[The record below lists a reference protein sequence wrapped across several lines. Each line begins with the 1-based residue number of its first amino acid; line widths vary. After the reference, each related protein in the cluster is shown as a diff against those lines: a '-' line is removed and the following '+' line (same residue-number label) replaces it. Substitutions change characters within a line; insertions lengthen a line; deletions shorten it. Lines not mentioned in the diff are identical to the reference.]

1 MEILLLMAIFF
12 AAMFLGVP
20 MAFAMGGAAMF
31 FNWIIGSL
39 PSVVLPQRMF
49 YGLDSFPLM
58 AVPLF
63 ILAGEIMN
71 RGGISESILALAS
84 GILNRVRAG
93 LAQANILASM
103 LFAGIAGSAAADASG
118 LGAIE
123 IEMMKRDGYPVDYS
137 AAITAASAIIGP
149 IIPPSIV
156 AVVYATST
164 SNTSVGALFAAGI
177 GPGILLGVSLMVV
190 VYLTSKRMELK
201 SPFERGMRL
210 TRQQLYRSIAALL
223 MPAIIL
229 GGIYGGAFTPTEA
242 AGIAVLYS
250 LIICLVF
257 FRTLNLRDL
266 YKILVNA
273 GITTASVFWI
283 VGAAAA
289 FAAIATTHG
298 AAAYLAQVMSQITTS
313 PWMFLLIVNVFLLI
327 IGLFMDTI
335 AAVTVFAPILAP
347 IAMRYGIDPVHF
359 GIVFV
364 VNLCVGMVTP
374 PMGIVLFIVSAITR
388 GLTVEKLVRAIWP
401 FLIALL
407 VSMALITYVPAI
419 SLALPRLFGY

>member
-1 MEILLLMAIFF
+1 MEILLLMALFF

-20 MAFAMGGAAMF
+20 MAFAMGAAALIF
-31 FNWIIGSL
+31 VWLVGSL
-39 PSVVLPQRMF
+39 PPVLLAQRMF

-63 ILAGEIMN
+63 ILAGELMN

-84 GILNRVRAG
+84 RILNRVRAG
-93 LAQANILASM
+93 LAQANVLASM

-123 IEMMKRDGYPVDYS
+123 IDMMKRDGYPVDY
-137 AAITAASAIIGP
+137 AAAVTAASAILGP

-164 SNTSVGALFAAGI
+164 TNTSVGALFAG
-177 GPGILLGVSLMVV
+177 GVVPGALLGLAMMIV
-190 VYLTSKRMELK
+190 VYYTSKRMDIK
-201 SPFERGMRL
+201 SPYESGIKL
-210 TRQQLYRSIAALL
+210 TRDQLLRSVAALL
-223 MPAIIL
+223 MPGIIL

-242 AGIAVLYS
+242 AAIAVLYS
-250 LIICLVF
+250 LIICFVF
-257 FRTLNLRDL
+257 FRTLNLRQL
-266 YKILVNA
+266 YDILVKA

-283 VGAAAA
+283 VGAAAS

-298 AAAYLAQVMSQITTS
+298 AAAYLASVMSGLTTS
-313 PWMFLLIVNVFLLI
+313 PWVFLLVVNVFLLI

-347 IAMRYGIDPVHF
+347 IAMRYGIDPTHF
-359 GIVFV
+359 GIIFII
-364 VNLCVGMVTP
+364 NLCIGMVTP
-374 PMGIVLFIVSAITR
+374 PMGIVLFIVTAITR
-388 GLTVEKLVRAIWP
+388 GLTVERLVKAIWP

-407 VSMALITYVPAI
+407 IAMALITYVP
-419 SLALPRLFGY
+419 SLSLWLPKLLGY